1 MKQPILLILIL
12 CMTIQIGWTQNNATT
27 IAYIAQYK
35 TIAMKE
41 MKRTGVPAS
50 ITLAQAIVE
59 SNSGES
65 NLAKN
70 HNNHFGIKCKSDWT
84 GAKTYQD
91 DDAKQECFRAYDAAE
106 LSFKDH
112 SNFLKNRPNYVDL
125 FLLDPVDDTA
135 WAYGLKKAG
144 YATAS
149 DYPKKLL
156 KIIDDYE
163 LAQYNFPELANEIEE
178 EEEGVKTPSD
188 TPVNNVLADT
198 HVKKTPSDT
207 PINNVL
213 ADTPVKKTPSD
224 TPVNKVLADTPVNK
238 VIVDTPV
245 NKLIVDT
252 PVNKVIIETPV
263 KTLNKPLGIAQKN
276 SNDSLA
282 TLPVVA
288 LDTIKKEVIIAVQ
301 TTKKEPVKIDTAKAT
316 TMTQPILPK
325 QPTYNY
331 PEVKFRINQV
341 PVILGKENMSFIE
354 IALKYNLPLYK
365 LFEYNEIE
373 ASNLLERDQL
383 IFLASKKKIGAT
395 SFHTVKYNTSLHEI
409 SQLEGVQLSALK
421 LYNPQLTDS
430 IKEGTQVLMFKE
442 KENSTVIKKDNSL
455 LFNKRKK

>member
-1 MKQPILLILIL
+1 MLTLW
-12 CMTIQIGWTQNNATT
+12 TAIQTGWAQNNSTT

-65 NLAKN
+65 NLAKK

-144 YATAS
+144 YATDS

-163 LAQYNFPELANEIEE
+163 LAQYNFPELANEIEVE
-178 EEEGVKTPSD
+178 EEASAK
-188 TPVNNVLADT
+188 
-198 HVKKTPSDT
+198 
-207 PINNVL
+207 VL

-224 TPVNKVLADTPVNK
+224 GPVNNVLADTPVNK
-238 VIVDTPV
+238 VFVDTPV
-245 NKLIVDT
+245 SKVIVD
-252 PVNKVIIETPV
+252 TPV

-282 TLPVVA
+282 PLPVVA

-301 TTKKEPVKIDTAKAT
+301 TTKTAPVKIDTAKAT
-316 TMTQPILPK
+316 TMTEPILPK
-325 QPTYNY
+325 QPIYNY

-373 ASNLLERDQL
+373 ASNLLKRDQL
-383 IFLASKKKIGAT
+383 IFLASKKKTGAT

-421 LYNPQLTDS
+421 LYNPQLTDP
-430 IKEGTQVLMFKE
+430 IKEGTQVLLFKE
-442 KENSTVIKKDNSL
+442 KENNTIIKKDNSL

>member
-1 MKQPILLILIL
+1 MKQLFILTLIL
-12 CMTIQIGWTQNNATT
+12 CSTALIGRTQNNTIT

-35 TIAMKE
+35 AIAMKE

-50 ITLAQAIVE
+50 ITLAQAILE

-84 GAKTYQD
+84 GAKAYQD

-106 LSFKDH
+106 VSFKDH

-178 EEEGVKTPSD
+178 EGVKTPSD
-188 TPVNNVLADT
+188 TPVT
-198 HVKKTPSDT
+198 
-207 PINNVL
+207 NVL

-224 TPVNKVLADTPVNK
+224 TPVNKVLADTQ
-238 VIVDTPV
+238 
-245 NKLIVDT
+245 
-252 PVNKVIIETPV
+252 V
-263 KTLNKPLGIAQKN
+263 KTLNKPLGIAQKS
-276 SNDSLA
+276 SNDNLA
-282 TLPVVA
+282 PLPTKQLPSIPLPTVQKE
-288 LDTIKKEVIIAVQ
+288 TIQKEVITAVQ
-301 TTKKEPVKIDTAKAT
+301 TNQKELVKIDTTKAKT
-316 TMTQPILPK
+316 TSEPTTITQPS
-325 QPTYNY
+325 YNY
-331 PEVKFRINQV
+331 PEGRFRINQV
-341 PVILGKENMSFIE
+341 PVILGKANMSFIE
-354 IALKYNLPLYK
+354 IALKYNVALYK
-365 LFEYNEIE
+365 LFEYNEIKP
-373 ASNLLERDQL
+373 SNLVEKDQL
-383 IFLASKKKIGAT
+383 IFLAPKKKVGSS
-395 SFHTVKYNTSLHEI
+395 SFHMVKYNTSLHEI
-409 SQLEGVQLSALK
+409 SQLEGIQLSLLK
-421 LYNPQLTDS
+421 QYNPSLTDTV
-430 IKEGTQVLMFKE
+430 KEGTQVLLFKQ
-442 KENSTVIKKDNSL
+442 KDNSPVIKKDNSL

>member
-1 MKQPILLILIL
+1 MKQLLLL
-12 CMTIQIGWTQNNATT
+12 TLTLWMAIQTGWTQNNPAT
-27 IAYIAQYK
+27 IAYITQYK

-50 ITLAQAIVE
+50 ITLAQAILE

-91 DDAKQECFRAYDAAE
+91 DDAKQECFRAYEAAE

-135 WAYGLKKAG
+135 WSYGLKKAG

-178 EEEGVKTPSD
+178 EAS
-188 TPVNNVLADT
+188 A
-198 HVKKTPSDT
+198 
-207 PINNVL
+207 
-213 ADTPVKKTPSD
+213 
-224 TPVNKVLADTPVNK
+224 KVLADTPVNK
-238 VIVDTPV
+238 V
-245 NKLIVDT
+245 LIDT
-252 PVNKVIIETPV
+252 PVNKVLIDTSV
-263 KTLNKPLGIAQKN
+263 KTLNKPLGIAQMN
-276 SNDSLA
+276 SIDNLAPLPSKSLPTKPLA
-282 TLPVVA
+282 AVQE
-288 LDTIKKEVIIAVQ
+288 DTIKKEVITAVQ
-301 TTKKEPVKIDTAKAT
+301 STQKEPVKIDTTRAT
-316 TMTQPILPK
+316 SSTQPTVSK

-331 PEVKFRINQV
+331 PEGKFRINNV
-341 PVILGKENMSFIE
+341 PVILGKENMSYID
-354 IALKYNLPLYK
+354 IAIKYNVPLYK
-365 LFEYNEIE
+365 LFEYNDIE
-373 ASNLLERDQL
+373 ASNLLKRDQL
-383 IFLASKKKIGAT
+383 IFLAPKKKAGAT
-395 SFHTVKYNTSLHEI
+395 SFHIVKYNASLHEI

-421 LYNPQLTDS
+421 LYNPQLTEPV
-430 IKEGTQVLMFKE
+430 KEGTQVLLFKQ
-442 KENSTVIKKDNSL
+442 KDNSPVIKKDNSL

>member
-1 MKQPILLILIL
+1 MKQTLLLML
-12 CMTIQIGWTQNNATT
+12 TLWTAIQIGWTQNNATT

-35 TIAMKE
+35 AIAMKE

-50 ITLAQAIVE
+50 ITLAQAILE

-84 GAKTYQD
+84 GAKAYQD
-91 DDAKQECFRAYDAAE
+91 DDAKQECFRAYDNAE
-106 LSFKDH
+106 VSFKDH

-178 EEEGVKTPSD
+178 EEA
-188 TPVNNVLADT
+188 PVNKVLADT
-198 HVKKTPSDT
+198 PVIK
-207 PINNVL
+207 VVV
-213 ADTPVKKTPSD
+213 DTPVKKTPSD
-224 TPVNKVLADTPVNK
+224 TPVNKVVVDTPVNKVVVDKPVSK

-245 NKLIVDT
+245 NKVIV
-252 PVNKVIIETPV
+252 ETPV

-282 TLPVVA
+282 PLPVVA

-301 TTKKEPVKIDTAKAT
+301 TTKKETIKIDTAKAT
-316 TMTQPILPK
+316 TMTEPILPK

-373 ASNLLERDQL
+373 ASNLLKRDQL
-383 IFLASKKKIGAT
+383 IFLASKKKTGAT
-395 SFHTVKYNTSLHEI
+395 SFHTVKYNSSLHEI

-421 LYNPQLTDS
+421 LYNPQLTDP
-430 IKEGTQVLMFKE
+430 IKEGTQVLLFKE
-442 KENSTVIKKDNSL
+442 KENSTIIKKDNSL

>member
-1 MKQPILLILIL
+1 MKKSIRLILIF

-35 TIAMKE
+35 AIAMKE

-50 ITLAQAIVE
+50 ITLAQAILE

-84 GAKTYQD
+84 GAKAYQD
-91 DDAKQECFRAYDAAE
+91 DDAKQECFRAYDNAE
-106 LSFKDH
+106 VSFKDH

-163 LAQYNFPELANEIEE
+163 LAQYNFPELANEIEVE
-178 EEEGVKTPSD
+178 EEAS
-188 TPVNNVLADT
+188 A
-198 HVKKTPSDT
+198 
-207 PINNVL
+207 NVL

-224 TPVNKVLADTPVNK
+224 GPVNNVLADTPVNK
-238 VIVDTPV
+238 VFVDTPV
-245 NKLIVDT
+245 SKVIIDT
-252 PVNKVIIETPV
+252 PLNKVIVDTPV

-276 SNDSLA
+276 SNDSLV

-301 TTKKEPVKIDTAKAT
+301 ATKTATVKIDTAKAT
-316 TMTQPILPK
+316 TITQPILPK

-341 PVILGKENMSFIE
+341 PVILGKENMSFID
-354 IALKYNLPLYK
+354 IALKYNVPLYK

-373 ASNLLERDQL
+373 ASNLLKRDQL
-383 IFLASKKKIGAT
+383 IFLASKKKTGAT

-421 LYNPQLTDS
+421 LYNPQLTDP
-430 IKEGTQVLMFKE
+430 IKEGTQVLLFKE
-442 KENSTVIKKDNSL
+442 KENSTIIKKDNSL

>member
-1 MKQPILLILIL
+1 MLTLW
-12 CMTIQIGWTQNNATT
+12 TAIQTGWAQNNSTT
-27 IAYIAQYK
+27 IAYITQYK

-163 LAQYNFPELANEIEE
+163 LAQYNFPELANEIEVE
-178 EEEGVKTPSD
+178 EAS
-188 TPVNNVLADT
+188 A
-198 HVKKTPSDT
+198 
-207 PINNVL
+207 NVL

-224 TPVNKVLADTPVNK
+224 GPVNNVVVDTPVNK

-245 NKLIVDT
+245 SKVIVD
-252 PVNKVIIETPV
+252 TPV

-282 TLPVVA
+282 PLPVVA

-301 TTKKEPVKIDTAKAT
+301 TTKTAAVKIDTAKAT
-316 TMTQPILPK
+316 TMSEPILPK

-373 ASNLLERDQL
+373 ASNLLKRDQL
-383 IFLASKKKIGAT
+383 IFLASKKKTGAT

-421 LYNPQLTDS
+421 LYNPQLTDP
-430 IKEGTQVLMFKE
+430 IKEGTQVLLFKE

>member
-1 MKQPILLILIL
+1 MKQTLLLML
-12 CMTIQIGWTQNNATT
+12 TLWTAIQTGWAQNNSTT

-178 EEEGVKTPSD
+178 EEA
-188 TPVNNVLADT
+188 PVN
-198 HVKKTPSDT
+198 K
-207 PINNVL
+207 VL

-224 TPVNKVLADTPVNK
+224 GPVNKVLADTPVNK

-245 NKLIVDT
+245 NKVVVDTPVNKVVVDT
-252 PVNKVIIETPV
+252 PVNKVIVETPV

-282 TLPVVA
+282 PLPVVA

-301 TTKKEPVKIDTAKAT
+301 TTKKETIKIDTAKAT
-316 TMTQPILPK
+316 TMTEPILPK

-354 IALKYNLPLYK
+354 IALKFNLPLYK

-373 ASNLLERDQL
+373 ASNLLKRDQL
-383 IFLASKKKIGAT
+383 IFLAPKKKTGAT

-421 LYNPQLTDS
+421 LYNPQLTDP
-430 IKEGTQVLMFKE
+430 IKEGTQVLLFKE

>member
-65 NLAKN
+65 NLAKK

-178 EEEGVKTPSD
+178 EEAS
-188 TPVNNVLADT
+188 A
-198 HVKKTPSDT
+198 
-207 PINNVL
+207 NVL

-224 TPVNKVLADTPVNK
+224 TPVNNVLADTPVNK
-238 VIVDTPV
+238 V
-245 NKLIVDT
+245 LVDT

-301 TTKKEPVKIDTAKAT
+301 TTKKEPVKIDTTKAT
-316 TMTQPILPK
+316 TMTKPILPK
-325 QPTYNY
+325 EPTYNY

-383 IFLASKKKIGAT
+383 IFLASKKKTGAT

-421 LYNPQLTDS
+421 LYNPQLTDP
-430 IKEGTQVLMFKE
+430 IKEGTQVLLFKE

>member
-1 MKQPILLILIL
+1 MKQTLLLTLAVWI
-12 CMTIQIGWTQNNATT
+12 TIQTGWAQNNAAT
-27 IAYIAQYK
+27 IAYITQYK
-35 TIAMKE
+35 AIAMKE

-91 DDAKQECFRAYDAAE
+91 DDAKQECFRAYDNAE
-106 LSFKDH
+106 ISFKDH
-112 SNFLKNRPNYVDL
+112 SNFLKSRPNYVDL

-144 YATAS
+144 YATAA

-178 EEEGVKTPSD
+178 EEEASAK
-188 TPVNNVLADT
+188 
-198 HVKKTPSDT
+198 
-207 PINNVL
+207 VL

-224 TPVNKVLADTPVNK
+224 APVNKVLADTPVNK
-238 VIVDTPV
+238 VIVD
-245 NKLIVDT
+245 
-252 PVNKVIIETPV
+252 TPV

-282 TLPVVA
+282 PLPVVA

-301 TTKKEPVKIDTAKAT
+301 ATKRETVKIDTAKAT
-316 TMTQPILPK
+316 KITQPILPK

-341 PVILGKENMSFIE
+341 PVILGKENMSFID
-354 IALKYNLPLYK
+354 IALKYNVPLYK

-373 ASNLLERDQL
+373 ASNLLNRDQL
-383 IFLASKKKIGAT
+383 IFLASKKKTGAT

-421 LYNPQLTDS
+421 LYNPQLTDP
-430 IKEGTQVLMFKE
+430 IKEGTQVLLFKE
-442 KENSTVIKKDNSL
+442 KENSTIIKKDNSL

>member
-1 MKQPILLILIL
+1 MKQTLLLTLAVWI
-12 CMTIQIGWTQNNATT
+12 TIQTGWAQNNAAT
-27 IAYIAQYK
+27 IAYITQYK
-35 TIAMKE
+35 AIAMKE

-65 NLAKN
+65 NLAKK

-91 DDAKQECFRAYDAAE
+91 DDAKQECFRAYDNAE
-106 LSFKDH
+106 ISFKDH
-112 SNFLKNRPNYVDL
+112 SNFLKSRPNYVDL

-163 LAQYNFPELANEIEE
+163 LAQYNFPELANEIEVE

-188 TPVNNVLADT
+188 GPV
-198 HVKKTPSDT
+198 
-207 PINNVL
+207 NNVL

-224 TPVNKVLADTPVNK
+224 ASVNKVLADTPQNK
-238 VIVDTPV
+238 VFVDTPV
-245 NKLIVDT
+245 NRVIIDT
-252 PVNKVIIETPV
+252 PLYKVIDETPV

-282 TLPVVA
+282 PLPVVA

-301 TTKKEPVKIDTAKAT
+301 ATKTATVKIDTAKAT
-316 TMTQPILPK
+316 KITQPILPK

-341 PVILGKENMSFIE
+341 PVILGKENMSFID
-354 IALKYNLPLYK
+354 IALKYNVPLYK

-373 ASNLLERDQL
+373 ASNLLNRDQL
-383 IFLASKKKIGAT
+383 IFLALKKKTGAT

-421 LYNPQLTDS
+421 LYNPQLTDP
-430 IKEGTQVLMFKE
+430 IKEGTQVLLFKE

>member
-1 MKQPILLILIL
+1 
-12 CMTIQIGWTQNNATT
+12 MTMQIGWTQNNATT

-35 TIAMKE
+35 AIAMKE

-178 EEEGVKTPSD
+178 EEEASAK
-188 TPVNNVLADT
+188 
-198 HVKKTPSDT
+198 
-207 PINNVL
+207 VL
-213 ADTPVKKTPSD
+213 ADTPVIKVVVD
-224 TPVNKVLADTPVNK
+224 TPVNKVLA
-238 VIVDTPV
+238 
-245 NKLIVDT
+245 DT

-282 TLPVVA
+282 PLRVVA
-288 LDTIKKEVIIAVQ
+288 LDAPKKEVIIAVQ
-301 TTKKEPVKIDTAKAT
+301 TTKTAAVKIDTAKAT
-316 TMTQPILPK
+316 TMTEPILPK

-365 LFEYNEIE
+365 LFEYNEIG
-373 ASNLLERDQL
+373 ASNLLKRDQL
-383 IFLASKKKIGAT
+383 IFLAPKKKTGAT

-421 LYNPQLTDS
+421 LYNPQLTDP
-430 IKEGTQVLMFKE
+430 IKEGTQVLLFKE